1 MSIRRVASL
10 TSLLAALACLA
21 APVEAQSPAAA
32 TGVVV
37 DADGRPI
44 ADVEIEVRDVSGRA
58 ARGRTANDGRFA
70 LTGLAAGE
78 GRLTALAQAWSP
90 ASTVLVIPTD
100 GDGVRITLE
109 PAGVEET
116 VVVIGSP
123 GARTTL
129 HLASQDLLG
138 SVDVIGADQLE
149 RENVDLSYE
158 LLKKVPG
165 VYVNDYNQGVVAGGI
180 GMRGFNTEGDIMHVK
195 LLVDGIP
202 TNVNSGVGDLN
213 AIFPF
218 DIDRI
223 ELVKGTN
230 DPRYGLL
237 NIAGNVQVFTSPPG
251 RYTKLKV
258 LGGAFGTGDV
268 QGATAFATGR
278 VSHVYFGGYRTSR
291 GYRDNSDLDRH
302 AFSGKWFYTP
312 ASDGWRV
319 GLVAR
324 SYDFDTQAPGYLTLT
339 ESQQQPRSS
348 PGFSATDGGEQHTRH
363 VGLHADRQ
371 VGTLAFSAKAY
382 WQTFKYQ
389 RFVRFTA
396 ANPQQERLEDER
408 QTGAIVTAT
417 WRPATLATRDAAI
430 SVGAD
435 IQAQD
440 NVAQRYRTVARAR
453 EAALRDQ
460 AFDFS
465 NGGAYVMADA
475 RPLSRL
481 RVNAGLRADRVGG
494 DFLNV
499 LTGAKLPIVKY
510 GTIWQPKIGA
520 LVAVVDGVNLYGNYG
535 RSFQVGVGSGAFGL
549 APLDPSHNDG
559 WEAGVRATPSPRL
572 TVRLGVWGQDA
583 GDELRLKFDNSGDS
597 ENVGKTRRRGWNV
610 ELTARP
616 HPTTY
621 AWVTYTRQRATLVEP
636 GPTQPQLKGK
646 ELNHLPRYTAK
657 WGLDVTPT
665 RRVSA
670 SFWTEA
676 QGDYYLTT
684 LNTGGRFGNRML
696 SNLDVFVK
704 PHARLSLGA
713 HVKNLFDGYHEY
725 AWFDGTQSLHSPGER
740 RAFYLTTTV
749 EL

>member
-1 MSIRRVASL
+1 MFIRRV
-10 TSLLAALACLA
+10 TSLMFALSAAMCVANPGA
-21 APVEAQSPAAA
+21 AQPVPAVAG
-32 TGVVV
+32 TVV

-44 ADVEIEVRDVSGRA
+44 ADVEVEVRDTNGRV
-58 ARGRTANDGRFA
+58 ARARSASDGRFVV
-70 LTGLAAGE
+70 TGLAAGQ

-90 ASTVLVIPTD
+90 ASTELAIPTD

-109 PAGVEET
+109 PAGVQET

-123 GARTTL
+123 GARTAL

-138 SVDVIGADQLE
+138 SVDVIGADQLQ

-251 RYTKLKV
+251 RYSKLKV

-268 QGATAFATGR
+268 QGSTAFATGR

-291 GYRDNSDLDRH
+291 GYRDNSDLDRY
-302 AFSGKWFYTP
+302 AFSGKWFYAP

-339 ESQQQPRSS
+339 QSQQQPRSS
-348 PGFSATDGGEQHTRH
+348 PAFSATDGGEQHTRH

-371 VGTLAFSAKAY
+371 VGTLAMSAKAY
-382 WQTFKYQ
+382 WQTFKSQ

-396 ANPQQERLEDER
+396 AAAQQERLENEQ
-408 QTGAIVTAT
+408 QTGALVTAT
-417 WRPATLATRDAAI
+417 WRPAALATRDAAI

-440 NVAQRYRTVARAR
+440 NVAQRYATVARAR
-453 EAALRDQ
+453 GATLRDQ

-475 RPLSRL
+475 RPISRL
-481 RVNAGLRADRVGG
+481 RVNAGLRADRIGG
-494 DFLNV
+494 DFQNV
-499 LTGAKLPIVKY
+499 LSGAQLPIIKY
-510 GTIWQPKIGA
+510 GTIWQPKLGA
-520 LVAVVDGVNLYGNYG
+520 LVAVVEGVNLYGNYG
-535 RSFQVGVGSGAFGL
+535 RSFQVGVGSGAYGL
-549 APLDPSHNDG
+549 TPLDPSRNDG
-559 WEAGVRATPSPRL
+559 WEAGVRATPSQRL

-583 GDELRLKFDNSGDS
+583 SDELRLKFDNSGDS

-636 GPTQPQLKGK
+636 GATRPDLKGK
-646 ELNHLPRYTAK
+646 SLNHLPPYTAK

-665 RRVSA
+665 RLVTA

-684 LNTGGRFGNRML
+684 LNNGGRFGNRLL

-713 HVKNLFDGYHEY
+713 HVKNMFNGYHEY
-725 AWFDGTQSLHSPGER
+725 AWFDGAQTLHSPGER
-740 RAFYLTTTV
+740 RALYLTTTV
-749 EL
+749 EF